1 MEYTI
6 AQLETQLRIAK
17 NTLSNYQL
25 QRIEIECTFWQLAI
39 DYGEDVRISHLLTV
53 NNCIKYTQ
61 NKITNL
67 MLQINGK

>member
-6 AQLETQLRIAK
+6 AQLETQLRIAQ

-25 QRIEIECTFWQLAI
+25 QRIKIEDTLWQLAI
-39 DYGEDVRISHLLTV
+39 DYGEYVRISHLATV
-53 NNCIKYTQ
+53 DNGIKYMQ
-61 NKITNL
+61 NKISNL